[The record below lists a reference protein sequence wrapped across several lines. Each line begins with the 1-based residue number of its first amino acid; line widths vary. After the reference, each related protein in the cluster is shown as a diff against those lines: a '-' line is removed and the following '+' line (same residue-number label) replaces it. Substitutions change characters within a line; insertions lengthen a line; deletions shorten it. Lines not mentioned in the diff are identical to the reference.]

1 MSGHGILKYFRP
13 IKKDPPEDKKLPD
26 PSGPLSK
33 VIPSSSIASCNAEV
47 TKVLKQAK
55 RSVTKNCY
63 MKLTP
68 AQRYEIGKKGAE
80 KGVVGVTWKP
90 CTAVVTESEY
100 ISQPLRPRDNSAIIH
115 FYLNENQTQFVKVL
129 LVKLSDMLNL
139 SNFVRLF
146 HRQSFALYGNKFIPD
161 EIDKDATLSNIHK
174 HTYINKNSYPEC
186 KG

>member
-13 IKKDPPEDKKLPD
+13 IKKDPPEDKELPN

-100 ISQPLRPRDNSAIIH
+100 ISQPLRPRDNFA

-129 LVKLSDMLNL
+129 LVKLSDMLDL

-161 EIDKDATLSNIHK
+161 EMYNILYVRQRCNIIK
-174 HTYINKNSYPEC
+174 HT
-186 KG
+186 